1 MYIIM
6 GLGNPGKKYENTR
19 HNAGF
24 DVIDE
29 LAKRLNVSVD
39 KIKHKALI
47 GEARIGTEKVILV
60 KPQTYM
66 NLSGETAISIS
77 QFYKM
82 DLDKLIV
89 VYDDID
95 LDIGKLRIRK
105 KGSAGSHNGMKS
117 IIKCLGSQDFPRVRV
132 GVSKP
137 EPERDLADFVLSR
150 VPKDRQNDMDLAIE
164 KAASTVEEIIRSG
177 LDVAMNKYNG

>member
-24 DVIDE
+24 DVVDE
-29 LAKRLNVSVD
+29 LAKRLNVSID

-47 GEARIGTEKVILV
+47 GEARVGTEKVILV

-137 EPERDLADFVLSR
+137 EPGRALADFVLSR

>member
-1 MYIIM
+1 M

-19 HNAGF
+19 HNVGF
-24 DVIDE
+24 DVIDK
-29 LAKRLNVSVD
+29 LADRMSISID

-47 GEARIGTEKVILV
+47 GEGRIDSEKVILV

-66 NLSGETAISIS
+66 NLSGETAVSIS
-77 QFYKM
+77 QFYKI
-82 DLDKLIV
+82 DLDNFIV

-117 IIKCLGSQDFPRVRV
+117 IIKCLGSQEFPRVRV
-132 GVSKP
+132 GVSRP
-137 EPERDLADFVLSR
+137 EPGRDLADFVLSR
-150 VPKDRQNDMDLAIE
+150 VSKEKQADMDSAIDR
-164 KAASTVEEIIRSG
+164 AASTVEEIIKNG
-177 LDVAMNKYNG
+177 LDMAMNKYNG